1 MRCIN
6 GPLCIICVQL
16 TIFVM
21 LNTSIVVYANTKSKL
36 LATIAAELLQT
47 LKNDGKKQKINE

>member
-1 MRCIN
+1 
-6 GPLCIICVQL
+6 
-16 TIFVM
+16 M